1 MDTFADTNIYPR
13 FVLQALSQKIVF
25 AVRWKCQ
32 TKWLPLVSP

>member
-25 AVRWKCQ
+25 AVR
-32 TKWLPLVSP
+32 